1 MLSCMSL
8 KNVLKGLKKNFD
20 EDKLAKTFMPA
31 VIRRYRD
38 AAGMSQQELADQ
50 VGISKSYI
58 SSLELG
64 YRAPNLNLL
73 VKIAQSLGV
82 APGEMVDA
90 MVADAEKSCDY

>member
-1 MLSCMSL
+1 M
-8 KNVLKGLKKNFD
+8 KKNFD
-20 EDKLAKTFMPA
+20 EDRLAKTFMPA

-64 YRAPNLNLL
+64 YRAPSLNLL
-73 VKIAQSLGV
+73 VKIAQALGV

-90 MVADAEKSCDY
+90 MVADAEKICDH